1 MSLCHAVM
9 HDLGGKCACVSPC
22 HWGKESLLVDR
33 ADRGG
38 QLRLLL
44 EPNLKDSSKIGNVG
58 SSVAA

>member
-1 MSLCHAVM
+1 M